1 MKKPIRISKDV
12 AFPLEAI
19 TQKFAIIGMTG
30 SGKTYTASSMIERF
44 LKHNFPVVIIDP
56 TDVWWGLRSSADG
69 KKPGFPVIV
78 MGGRHADVP
87 LEPTAGST
95 IAEFIVKERVPTIL
109 SIADWSAEE
118 QKIFV
123 AAFCKTLFRKNRKP
137 IHVVIDE
144 ADEFAPQMPSTKE
157 SMACLKTVDR
167 LIRRGR
173 AFGIGSTLISQRVA
187 ELHKSVLSQA
197 STLIVHL
204 LTGKNDRFTAKS
216 WIDTHD
222 TDDEN
227 IYDTIPK
234 LRIGEAIVW
243 SPSWL
248 RIKVKTKIDKKLTFD
263 SSATPKLGRRLRSPK
278 KLAKVDLE
286 SITKRIA
293 ATIEAK
299 KQEDPG
305 ELKKIIDK
313 LRREANFAKIQ
324 VGTPAPPDNS
334 HKDIRIK
341 IKKIRVEIPA
351 LKKRQIRKLEKLSEI
366 FKKQSDR
373 IEMSAQSMGI
383 EGRMLS
389 SQLNEILEELKNP
402 KHIVELDTPPK
413 GEPPTII
420 KGYQPSR
427 GVKEPGP
434 PPNQGS
440 SVSLTEG
447 GPTLVVGE
455 APPSGGPLRIL
466 GALYLAAR
474 PMSKVE
480 VGIWTVNSHTGGT
493 FGTYLSRLKAG
504 DWIYVPDGNFSM
516 TEKGAAWIQTHSDKL
531 DSLKLPTAP
540 YDLLV
545 AWRHSLGGS
554 LANILR
560 TVIEKGPLTKEEI
573 GIAIQNKHTG
583 GTFGTYLSRLR
594 KKGLIELRGGKF
606 HAYKGFES

>member
-12 AFPLEAI
+12 AFPLDAI

-44 LKHNFPVVIIDP
+44 LKHNFPIVIIDP

-69 KKPGFPVIV
+69 KKPGFPVLV

-109 SIADWSAEE
+109 SIADWSDEE

-144 ADEFAPQMPSTKE
+144 ADEFAPQMPSDKASAT
-157 SMACLKTVDR
+157 CLKIVDR

-173 AFGIGSTLISQRVA
+173 AFGIGSTLITQRVA
-187 ELHKSVLSQA
+187 VLHKSVLSQA

-204 LTGKNDRFTAKS
+204 LTGRNDRLTAKS

-263 SSATPKLGRRLRSPK
+263 SSATPKLGRRIRAPK
-278 KLAKVDLE
+278 KLAKIDLE

-299 KQEDPG
+299 KQEDPR
-305 ELKKIIDK
+305 ELKRIIDK
-313 LRREANFAKIQ
+313 LRREAHFAKIQ
-324 VGTPAPPDNS
+324 VGTPAPSDNS
-334 HKDIRIK
+334 HKEIQIK
-341 IKKIRVEIPA
+341 IKKIKVEVPA
-351 LKKRQIRKLEKLSEI
+351 LSKRQIRKLEKLAEI

-373 IEMSAQSMGI
+373 IEMSAQGI
-383 EGRMLS
+383 GIDGRMLS
-389 SQLNEILEELKNP
+389 SQLNNIFEELKNP

-413 GEPPTII
+413 GGPPTII
-420 KGYQPSR
+420 KGYRPSQA
-427 GVKEPGP
+427 VKEPGP

-440 SVSLTEG
+440 SVS
-447 GPTLVVGE
+447 GPSEEENG

-466 GALYLAAR
+466 GALHIAGGSLTR
-474 PMSKVE
+474 IE
-480 VGIWTVNSHTGGT
+480 IGIWTINSHTGGT

-504 DWIYVPDGNFSM
+504 GWITPQESISFDLTQKTIQWATFHRM
-516 TEKGAAWIQTHSDKL
+516 IMEKQN
-531 DSLKLPTAP
+531 LP
-540 YDLLV
+540 LNGEGLRV
-545 AWRHSLGGS
+545 AWEAALGGS
-554 LANILR
+554 LAKILR
-560 TVIEKGPLTKEEI
+560 AVIESGPLTKEEI

-606 HAYKGFES
+606 YAYKGFGS

>member
-12 AFPLEAI
+12 AFPLDAI

-69 KKPGFPVIV
+69 KKPGFPVLV
-78 MGGRHADVP
+78 MGGRHGDVP
-87 LEPTAGST
+87 LEPTAGAT

-109 SIADWSAEE
+109 SIADWSDEE

-144 ADEFAPQMPSTKE
+144 ADEFAPQMPSDKE
-157 SMACLKTVDR
+157 SATCLKIVDR

-173 AFGIGSTLISQRVA
+173 AFGIGSTLITQRVA
-187 ELHKSVLSQA
+187 VLHKSVLSQA

-204 LTGKNDRFTAKS
+204 LTGRNDRLTAKS

-263 SSATPKLGRRLRSPK
+263 SSATPKLGRRIRAPK
-278 KLAKVDLE
+278 KLAKIDLE
-286 SITKRIA
+286 GITKRIA

-299 KQEDPG
+299 KQEDPR
-305 ELKKIIDK
+305 ELKRIIDK
-313 LRREANFAKIQ
+313 LRREATLAKIQ
-324 VGTPAPPDNS
+324 VGTSALSDNS

-341 IKKIRVEIPA
+341 IKKIIVEVPA
-351 LKKRQIRKLEKLSEI
+351 LKKRQIRKLEKLAEI
-366 FKKQSDR
+366 FKKQADR
-373 IEMSAQSMGI
+373 LEHWSQNAGV
-383 EGRMLS
+383 EARGLS
-389 SQLNEILEELKNP
+389 RELASVLEEIKNP
-402 KHIVELDTPPK
+402 KHIAEIAAPENTPSTKPL
-413 GEPPTII
+413 PP
-420 KGYQPSR
+420 PSR
-427 GVKEPGP
+427 IMKE
-434 PPNQGS
+434 GS
-440 SVSLTEG
+440 EGLALSTRKAQKELEATTE
-447 GPTLVVGE
+447 GE

-466 GALYLAAR
+466 GALYLTAR

-504 DWIYVPDGNFSM
+504 DWIFVPDENFSM
-516 TEKGAAWIQTHSDKL
+516 TEKGAAWIQTHLDRL
-531 DSLKLPTAP
+531 DSLKLPTTAEA
-540 YDLLV
+540 LLA
-545 AWRHSLGGS
+545 AWEQSLRGS
-554 LANILR
+554 LSKILQA
-560 TVIEKGPLTKEEI
+560 VVQHGPLTREEI
-573 GIAIQNKHTG
+573 GVAIQNKHTG

-594 KKGLIELRGGKF
+594 KRGLIEFRGGKF
-606 HAYKGFES
+606 HAYKGFSQ